1 MLSLTEI
8 LNQKENKPKEQT
20 KQPQE
25 LFMSMSLI
33 KDMTD
38 NQGNAIEHCPKKI
51 YNDFFSSDKIKL
63 EKEVFNIGKFGEYL
77 LLGGSAKGEQV
88 TSLPR
93 SKKDGVS
100 MLTTESNIRS
110 MVDIA
115 EKTVIVK
122 HQIRI
127 LKLVNTQVP
136 IICKVDGY
144 DNVYL
149 RTELDLFPTTFIP
162 NPHKSEKQG
171 CIACIDVKYSSKYKG
186 YGAYNWEQFEH
197 MDHCQPDSIFYLL
210 ERYDRDLCI
219 KFNPEYNLKVGYDNI
234 ITPYIQQFMKDGVKF
249 FYMVIFYNDG
259 IDEKNI
265 RFFERKK
272 HEDNTKTYNLRQREF
287 HQRMVSCIETI
298 KNYFERGFIA
308 IPYNDTYRY
317 RGCKY
322 CPLNKLHGGDC
333 EESQTIQSV

>member
-1 MLSLTEI
+1 MPSLTDL
-8 LNQKENKPKEQT
+8 LNQKDNKPKQEQA
-20 KQPQE
+20 KQPAE

-51 YNDFFSSDKIKL
+51 FNDFFSPVKKEL
-63 EKEVFNIGKFGEYL
+63 EREVYNIGKFGEYL
-77 LLGGSAKGEQV
+77 ILGGSARGDIV
-88 TSLPR
+88 TELPR
-93 SKKDGVS
+93 SKRDGS
-100 MLTTESNIRS
+100 MLQTEKNIRE
-110 MVDIA
+110 MAAIA
-115 EKTVIVK
+115 KIVMQK
-122 HQIRI
+122 HQITVLPLI
-127 LKLVNTQVP
+127 NTQVP
-136 IICKVDGY
+136 VICKVDGY
-144 DNVYL
+144 NDVYL

-171 CIACIDVKYSSKYKG
+171 CIACIDLKYAPKYKG
-186 YGAYNWEQFEH
+186 FAAYDWSNVEY

-210 ERYDRDLCI
+210 ERYDKDLCI
-219 KFNPEYNLKVGYDNI
+219 KHNPEYNLKVGYDNV
-234 ITPYIQQFMKDGVKF
+234 ITPYVQQFMKDSVKF

-287 HQRMVSCIETI
+287 HQRMVGCIETI

-308 IPYNDTYRY
+308 IPYSDTYRH